1 MSVPVV
7 MPQLGLTMTE
17 GSVAEWLKKPGE
29 MVGKGEML
37 FVVSTDKADME
48 VESLDA
54 GKLVQIVVEP
64 GKVVP
69 VGTVIAYL
77 GGKGDEVAAPPP
89 AVQGAAAPVLAAAA
103 TTTPEADTMSEKT
116 APKPPSAAP
125 TGPVTKGE
133 SLPSSPRARKIA
145 HELGVDIS
153 QVTPRAGSGR
163 IMEEDVRRFAESS
176 RPAAAMPATAIPPAA
191 PSVAQAASTVAKAA
205 PADLRRRRL
214 IAERLTKSIQ
224 TIPHFAVSV
233 ELRADQLLSLRE
245 SLKAPVEKQS
255 GVKLTVTDLL
265 LKALGLALAET
276 PAMRSVWN
284 DGDLQAVE
292 AIDLGLAIATDSG
305 VVAPVVRNAAALD
318 LVEIARWRQAVTEK
332 ARGGR
337 LSLTDLEGGIGTLS
351 NLGMYRV
358 DHFQAIIS
366 PGQSFILAVGK
377 IDHRPWVEAGA
388 LTVAPTLSLTLSV
401 DHRVADG
408 ALAAQFLERI
418 AEIIENPYRL
428 LWTPAKQQ
436 PSR

>member
-29 MVGKGEML
+29 MVAKGEML

-48 VESLDA
+48 VESLDE
-54 GKLVQIVVEP
+54 GKLVQIVLEP

-77 GGKGDEVAAPPP
+77 GGKGDEIAAPPP
-89 AVQGAAAPVLAAAA
+89 AVAQAAAPPTPPATAAS
-103 TTTPEADTMSEKT
+103 PEADIKSE
-116 APKPPSAAP
+116 PSAP
-125 TGPVTKGE
+125 MLQSTPSHPQVISN

-145 HELGVDIS
+145 RELGVDIS
-153 QVTPRAGSGR
+153 QVNPRAGSER
-163 IMEEDVRRFAESS
+163 IVEEDVRRFAESA
-176 RPAAAMPATAIPPAA
+176 R
-191 PSVAQAASTVAKAA
+191 STVAKPAATQAAQPASKAA
-205 PADLRRRRL
+205 PDLRRRRL

-224 TIPHFAVSV
+224 TIPHFSVSV
-233 ELRADQLLSLRE
+233 ELRAGQLISLRE
-245 SLKAPVEKQS
+245 SLKAPVEKQA
-255 GVKLTVTDLL
+255 GVKLTITDLL

-276 PAMRSVWN
+276 SGMRAVWN
-284 DGDLQAVE
+284 EGDSQAVE
-292 AIDLGLAIATDSG
+292 AIDLGLAISTDTG
-305 VVAPVVRNAAALD
+305 VVAPVIRNVAALD
-318 LVEIARWRQAVTEK
+318 LAEIARWRVAAAEK

-358 DHFQAIIS
+358 DHFSAIIS

-388 LTVAPTLSLTLSV
+388 LIVAPTMSLTLSV

-428 LWTPAKQQ
+428 LWTPAK
-436 PSR
+436 S